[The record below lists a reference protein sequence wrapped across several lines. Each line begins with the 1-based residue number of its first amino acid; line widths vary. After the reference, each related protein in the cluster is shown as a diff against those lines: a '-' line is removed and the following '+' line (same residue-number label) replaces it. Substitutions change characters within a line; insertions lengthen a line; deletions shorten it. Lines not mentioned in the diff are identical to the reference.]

1 MSTAKVQTTLR
12 MPAEHG
18 AWGILLVPFFCAAA
32 VAGSWNASLLFAGAC
47 VFGLFLLR
55 ASLKPW
61 ISSKQI
67 EDRGAGGWRS
77 TLRPAHYALVAATG
91 AAAGLLV
98 FVYHRYQ
105 FIWIGLAAL
114 LLYLFR
120 QLLIRPRRDPGREQR
135 SLAAELVGV
144 GLLTLTAPIA
154 WIAARG
160 VLEPSGV
167 RVWLLNLLFFCG
179 GVVYVKY
186 RVRGLL
192 AHRHFRS
199 AGERLAFAWPVF
211 VYHLLLAAFLA
222 YGVILGRQPATILL
236 AFIPGILRA
245 NGLLFQL
252 GRRFAISRL
261 GWNEIVHSLLFALL
275 LVLAFRTAS

>member
-1 MSTAKVQTTLR
+1 MTTAKVRTTLR

-18 AWGILLVPFFCAAA
+18 AWGMLLVPFFCAAA
-32 VAGSWNASLLFAGAC
+32 VAGSWNAPLVLAGAC
-47 VFGLFLLR
+47 MFGFFLLR
-55 ASLKPW
+55 ASLEPQ
-61 ISSKQI
+61 ISSNKI
-67 EDRGAGGWRS
+67 EDRGAGRWRS
-77 TLRPAHYALVAATG
+77 TLRPAHYALAAATG

-98 FVYHRYQ
+98 CVYHRYQ

-120 QLLIRPRRDPGREQR
+120 QLLIGPHRDPGRGKR
-135 SLAAELVGV
+135 NLAAELVGV
-144 GLLTLTAPIA
+144 GLLTLTAPA
-154 WIAARG
+154 GWIAARG

-192 AHRHFRS
+192 AHHHFRS
-199 AGERLAFAWPVF
+199 ARERLAFAWPVF
-211 VYHLLLAAFLA
+211 VYHLLLAAFLT
-222 YGVILGRQPATILL
+222 YGVILGRQPAAMLL
-236 AFIPGILRA
+236 AFVPGILRA

-252 GRRFAISRL
+252 GRRFAIPRL
-261 GWNEIVHSLLFALL
+261 GWNEIVHSVLFALL
-275 LVLAFRTAS
+275 LVLALRTA